1 MDSTSP
7 RFFSRWTVFCA
18 TFIALCLA
26 PFASAASAGAN
37 LDPKRVEALAALLPE
52 KPTGFGKPISDRPAW
67 ETLGKQPA
75 FRKIVAR
82 AELLLSTPFPESP
95 DALYLEFSQN
105 GNRENYQKVAGE
117 RRSQVQIFTLA
128 ECVENQGAYLPALE
142 EVINELCLERTWVLP
157 AHDKDLENFDLKTTD
172 IDLVSSALAWELA
185 LTDYLLGDKLKPE
198 VRDTIRRN
206 VEARVLNP
214 FRQMVTGVR
223 EGNFWL
229 RTTNNW
235 NAVCLAGVTGAALAL
250 VEKREERAFYAA
262 AAEFY
267 IKNFLKGFTPDGY
280 CSEGVS
286 YWNYGFG
293 HYVLLTEA
301 LRQATGGRVDLME
314 APEAKPAALYGTR
327 IEIQNGICPAFSDC
341 PVTARPDSD
350 LLAYLDRRYGLGL
363 GLQSKPGT
371 GGSLF
376 ETLFYAYPD
385 AFPKAKDV
393 ETRPAGKAEREWFS
407 DAGIY
412 IGRPDAKNEPKLAV
426 ALKGGH
432 NAEHHNH
439 NDVGSYQVVL
449 NNAVPLVDPGSE
461 VYTARTFSDQRY
473 ESQALN
479 SFGHPVPR
487 VAGKMQETGRQA
499 EGKIVRED
507 FSGMGD
513 TLIVDLKSAYAV
525 PELERLERT
534 FTYLRTDRSRF
545 IVSDLV
551 AFNNPEKFETA
562 LITFGTSEEVKPGVL
577 EIREKGEVLRV
588 TIETGGKPF
597 DLVKEILNEDL
608 QADRKPTR
616 IAIRLRNPV
625 LQATVR
631 LTMEPVVAP

>member
-1 MDSTSP
+1 MHSP
-7 RFFSRWTVFCA
+7 RFSSRRTVC
-18 TFIALCLA
+18 CLTLTA
-26 PFASAASAGAN
+26 FLLTPLVWAASTGAN
-37 LDPKRVEALAALLPE
+37 LDPKRIEAIAALLPE
-52 KPTGFGKPISDRPAW
+52 KPTGFGKPISDRAAW
-67 ETLGKQPA
+67 EALGKQLA

-82 AELLLSTPFPESP
+82 AELLLSTPFPDSP
-95 DALYLEFSQN
+95 DELYLEFSVN
-105 GNRENYQKVAGE
+105 GNRENYQKVAEE

-128 ECVENQGAYLPALE
+128 ECVENQGNYLPALE

-157 AHDKDLENFDLKTTD
+157 AHDKSLENFDLKTTD

-185 LTDYLLGDKLKPE
+185 MSDYLLGDKLKPE

-206 VEARVLNP
+206 VEVRILNP
-214 FRQMVTGVR
+214 FRQMATGIR
-223 EGNFWL
+223 EENFWL

-235 NAVCLAGVTGAALAL
+235 NAVCLAGVTGSALAL
-250 VEKREERAFYAA
+250 LDKREDRAFFAA

-301 LRQATGGRVDLME
+301 LRQATGGRLDLME
-314 APEAKPAALYGTR
+314 APEARPAALYGTR
-327 IEIQNGICPAFSDC
+327 IEIQNGICPAFADC
-341 PVTARPDSD
+341 PVNAKPDPD
-350 LLAYLDRRYGLGL
+350 LLAYLDHRYGLGL
-363 GLQSKPGT
+363 NRKVEPGVS
-371 GGSLF
+371 GSLF
-376 ETLFYAYPD
+376 ETLFYSCPA
-385 AFPKAKDV
+385 AFP
-393 ETRPAGKAEREWFS
+393 ETKSSEPRPAVSPEREWFA
-407 DAGIY
+407 DAGVY
-412 IGRPDAKNEPKLAV
+412 IGRPDAKSEPKLAV

-473 ESQALN
+473 ESQVLN

-487 VAGKMQETGRQA
+487 VAGKLQETGRKA
-499 EGKIVRED
+499 EGQIVRED

-525 PELERLERT
+525 PELQRLERT
-534 FTYLRTDRSRF
+534 FTYLRSERGRF

-597 DLVKEILNEDL
+597 DLVKEVLSEDL
-608 QADRKPTR
+608 QTDRKPTR